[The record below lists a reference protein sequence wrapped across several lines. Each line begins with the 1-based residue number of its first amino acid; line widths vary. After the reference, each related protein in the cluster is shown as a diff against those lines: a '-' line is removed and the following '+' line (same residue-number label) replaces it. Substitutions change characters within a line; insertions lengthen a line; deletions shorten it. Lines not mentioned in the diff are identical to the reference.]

1 MPLRQ
6 LVIFTDPKRGRHP
19 VPPRATWESG
29 RVGQGRERELW
40 AAASRP
46 PWGREFYLNEI

>member
-29 RVGQGRERELW
+29 RVGQGHERELSSGI
-40 AAASRP
+40 ATSMGQGVLP
-46 PWGREFYLNEI
+46 E